1 MRAERRRAPRMKV
14 TGLAYVN
21 LEPDNGGII
30 LDISE
35 GGLCFQSTAPVKR
48 TETIRFWF
56 SYKGQ
61 RAESGRGM
69 DRVETSGVSRLIE
82 VGSELA
88 WTDESQ
94 KRGGLRFNNLSDTA
108 REQIRDWIRQPALVH
123 VNQGAPGL
131 FPSVR
136 LSSTNFAR
144 VASARVEVL
153 VRRVQSAGLWKG
165 YSGGVVTG
173 IVASSFLVAMVSLV
187 THTHAVGDSLIQL
200 GERLGGRTWSQPVSP
215 STQASSVEA
224 PTDLTLGERTA
235 GSPESESKSGSRA
248 AAPPDLEPGSAAE
261 APKQEPRPEKLFS
274 KGTLPTVD
282 KPAEMKLEPTNSKV
296 SSTAKTV
303 SPTLSAPRLTTP
315 AARGGTADVGR
326 LSAPVIAVSPA
337 SDFSAS
343 ALRGAAPEAG
353 LANPPGSLHIE
364 PSKVDGAAMGSE
376 KYLEVGKFKERL
388 LADGATSRLSR
399 LGFPATVIQR
409 SRLFAKSY
417 QVLVGPYATD
427 PEAETVHKDLAA
439 RGFTPRSY
447 ERGKR
452 DFFFPAGLQMNGKR
466 LPAGSCVVSWESYNP
481 DAIVKFDNNKDINVT
496 VQGRWLKQTSKF
508 PQDAVGYER
517 NKDGTRTLLEIR
529 FGGMAQTLVFSAAR
543 N

>member
-1 MRAERRRAPRMKV
+1 MKV

-136 LSSTNFAR
+136 ISSTNFAR

-165 YSGGVVTG
+165 YFGGVVTG
-173 IVASSFLVAMVSLV
+173 IVASGFLVSMISLL

-200 GERLGGRTWSQPVSP
+200 GERLGGRTWSQPISP
-215 STQASSVEA
+215 STEASSVEA
-224 PTDLTLGERTA
+224 PTDLTLGERA
-235 GSPESESKSGSRA
+235 ASSPESESKSKSESRA
-248 AAPPDLEPGSAAE
+248 AAPPDLEPGPAAE
-261 APKQEPRPEKLFS
+261 APKQASRPEKLFS

-282 KPAEMKLEPTNSKV
+282 KPAEMKLEATNSKV

-303 SPTLSAPRLTTP
+303 SPSFSAPKVTAPT
-315 AARGGTADVGR
+315 ARGANTDVSR
-326 LSAPVIAVSPA
+326 LSAPVVAAPAV

-343 ALRGAAPEAG
+343 ALRAPAPEAG
-353 LANPPGSLHIE
+353 LANSFGGLHIE

-376 KYLEVGKFKERL
+376 KYLEIGKFKERI

-399 LGFPATVIQR
+399 LGFPATVVQR
-409 SRLFAKSY
+409 SRFFAKSY

-452 DFFFPAGLQMNGKR
+452 DFFLPAGLQMNGKR
-466 LPAGSCVVSWESYNP
+466 LPAGFCAVSWESYNP
-481 DAIVKFDNNKDINVT
+481 DAIVKFDNNKDISVT
-496 VQGRWLKQTSKF
+496 VQGRWVKQVNKF
-508 PQDAVGYER
+508 PQDAVGYEK
-517 NKDGTRTLLEIR
+517 NKDGIRTLLEIR